1 MSDRPMPD
9 RFLRLLGLAKRGGNT
24 IVGAPLIFAAM
35 KKARPPLLVIAAAD
49 ASPPSQKKLRTQ
61 CEYYRVPLL
70 VSPYP
75 KDTLSHAVGHMGPVA
90 AVAVTDAGL
99 AGELQKSSGKDVS
112 VPVGNEVK

>member
-1 MSDRPMPD
+1 MSERPMPD

-24 IVGAPLIFAAM
+24 VAGAPLIFAAM

-70 VSPYP
+70 VSPYT
-75 KDTLSHAVGHMGPVA
+75 KEILSHAVGNPGLVA

-112 VPVGNEVK
+112 VPVGNEEK